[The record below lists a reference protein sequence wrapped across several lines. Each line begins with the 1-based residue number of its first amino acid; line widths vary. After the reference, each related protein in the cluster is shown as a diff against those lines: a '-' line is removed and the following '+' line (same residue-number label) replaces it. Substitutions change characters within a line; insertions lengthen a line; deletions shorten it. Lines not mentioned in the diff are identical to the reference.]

1 MRVFKY
7 HGTGNDF
14 VLVENLKHTIP
25 EEDKKELAVKL
36 CNRRLGVGGDGML
49 LVEPSESA
57 DVRFRYFNSD
67 GSEAGMCGNGMRC
80 FAKHVYDFSIVG
92 RRCMRVETPAGE
104 VEVCVIRSEGA
115 RGEVSVNMGV
125 PRFEPAQ
132 VPVRAESALRLRLET
147 PAGEVEVSAVNTGVP
162 HAVVFVEDVEEVDV
176 EELGRAIRWH
186 PVFPEGANVN
196 FVQVL
201 DGSAL
206 KVRTYERGVEAE
218 TPACGTGI
226 TASCAVAMELGMVEG
241 REIKVLARGG
251 ELVVSAEDGEGKRS
265 FCLTGPAV
273 RVFRAEVDA
282 LGQH

>member
-14 VLVENLKHTIP
+14 VLVENLSLSI
-25 EEDKKELAVKL
+25 EEESKPELARRL
-36 CNRRLGVGGDGML
+36 CNRRLGVGADGML
-49 LVEPSESA
+49 LVEPSERA
-57 DVRFRYFNSD
+57 DIKFRYFNSD

-92 RRCMRVETPAGE
+92 SRCMRVETPAGE
-104 VEVCVIRSEGA
+104 VEVCVVRSRGA
-115 RGEVSVNMGV
+115 RADVRVNMGV
-125 PRFEPAQ
+125 PRFEPSE
-132 VPVRAESALRLRLET
+132 VPVEAEHRVLGMKLET
-147 PAGEVEVSAVNTGVP
+147 AAGEVEVSAVNTGVP
-162 HAVVFVEDVEEVDV
+162 HAVVFVEDVEAVDV
-176 EELGRAIRWH
+176 ETLGRAVRWH

-196 FVQVL
+196 FVQVV
-201 DGSAL
+201 DGML

-226 TASCAVAMELGMVEG
+226 TACCAVALELGVISGE
-241 REIKVLARGG
+241 EVKVLARGG
-251 ELVVSAEDGEGKRS
+251 ELLVSTEEGEEGRS

-282 LGQH
+282 EH